1 MPNLTGADL
10 KKLAKEQ
17 RQQGLFDGALDSLQ
31 QAIDLAGAELADLH
45 GILGG
50 TLADQ
55 GDLVAAAK
63 AYDDGFKVD
72 SRYNPLSS
80 YNALNRLV
88 MRIRLIP
95 GVLTQPELMRK
106 EARLDFVDVP
116 YELALLQ
123 TKLERH
129 VEHERANDFWAAGD
143 LALTAA
149 LNGSIEVTSKAAER
163 FSKCAPPEFAI
174 TAYRR
179 TLAALGE
186 LDIPCKQPI
195 KSLDIL
201 LAANA
206 DSEK

>member
-1 MPNLTGADL
+1 MPDLTGADL

-17 RQQGLFDGALDSLQ
+17 RQQGLFDRALDSLQ

-55 GDLVAAAK
+55 GDLIAAAK

-95 GVLTQPELMRK
+95 GALSHPELMRK

-143 LALTAA
+143 LALSAA
-149 LNGSIEVTSKAAER
+149 LNGSLEVTSKAVEQ
-163 FSKCAPPEFAI
+163 FSRCYPPEFAV

-179 TLAALGE
+179 TLAALAE
-186 LDIPCKQPI
+186 LDIPAKQAI
-195 KSLDIL
+195 RSLDTL
-201 LAANA
+201 LAAN
-206 DSEK
+206 EIFG

>member
-17 RQQGLFDGALDSLQ
+17 RQQGLFDGAIDSLQ

-55 GDLVAAAK
+55 RDLVAAAK

-95 GVLTQPELMRK
+95 GALTQPELMRK
-106 EARLDFVDVP
+106 ESRLDFVDVP

-123 TKLERH
+123 AKLERH
-129 VEHERANDFWAAGD
+129 VEHERSHDFWAAGD
-143 LALTAA
+143 LALAAA
-149 LNGSIEVTSKAAER
+149 LNGSLEVTRKAAER
-163 FSKCAPPEFAI
+163 FSRSSPPEFAI

-186 LDIPCKQPI
+186 LDIPCKQAI
-195 KSLDIL
+195 NSLDTL
-201 LAANA
+201 LAAN
-206 DSEK
+206 EN